1 MPDKVENS
9 RKCLC
14 SYLDRETDF
23 DVGRQC
29 GLSEIMDTRGAA
41 SLEETFLDRLAEID
55 TPGLPMRN
63 HLPEEEQGKKYREI
77 ASISV

>member
-1 MPDKVENS
+1 MVSQKS
-9 RKCLC
+9 L
-14 SYLDRETDF
+14 
-23 DVGRQC
+23 
-29 GLSEIMDTRGAA
+29 DTRGAA